1 MIEVFDTDLEV
12 VSPLGPILQ
21 NYFAVDS
28 WTNLMH
34 NDTYELHILCRNIFF
49 LKKMGQSRPLF
60 VFIFVLF
67 SLQFQYKLKKA

>member
-1 MIEVFDTDLEV
+1 MKGSDWLKIVIQLKSSNE
-12 VSPLGPILQ
+12 SILFQ
-21 NYFAVDS
+21 S
-28 WTNLMH
+28 R
-34 NDTYELHILCRNIFF
+34 EFF